1 MTRSVKFNDTRRH
14 VKTHWPTYLGL
25 YAGLVAAM
33 GLLGV
38 GLASGWYA
46 FIPFALAILLVVGYL
61 LVAAFW
67 TVYQL
72 HDGPGP
78 KVIDQLIDYAQLR
91 PDDRIVCLD
100 LGLCQ
105 TAVRVAARLTT
116 GQVKVIDVYN
126 PQSNTGGPLRRA
138 RAAARRPGPDPRL
151 EWVDA
156 NIQLLPLPDR
166 SVRLVFMNQILSE
179 FWLPEER
186 QQLLNEARRILVPDG
201 RLLLAER
208 HRSRRDLW
216 LTGLVTSSWP
226 PAETWPAML
235 KKAGFHI
242 QREDSLRG
250 LIYCARADKP
260 PPTEGRQMR
269 LQLEFL

>member
-1 MTRSVKFNDTRRH
+1 MKRAIKFADTRRH
-14 VKTHWPTYLGL
+14 LKNHWPIYGGL

-33 GLLGV
+33 GLLGM

-46 FIPFALAILLVVGYL
+46 FVPFALAILIVVGYL
-61 LVAAFW
+61 LVAALW

-78 KVIDQLIDYAQLR
+78 KVIEQLIDYAQLR

-116 GQVKVIDVYN
+116 GQVKVVDVYN
-126 PQSNTGGPLRRA
+126 PQSNPGGPLRRA

-151 EWVDA
+151 EWVDGS
-156 NIQLLPLPDR
+156 IQLLPLPDR
-166 SVRLVFMNQILSE
+166 SVRLVFINQLLAE

-186 QQLLNEARRILVPDG
+186 EQLLNEARRILVPDG

-208 HRSRRDLW
+208 HRSRRDLL
-216 LTGLVTSSWP
+216 LTGLATSSWP

-235 KKAGFHI
+235 KKTDFLI
-242 QREDSLRG
+242 QREVSLRG
-250 LIYCARADKP
+250 LVYCARADKP